1 MDKLPNVD
9 RLTYLDYYVQT
20 CFAVVLAT
28 TVHAVSLAVRA
39 ESSLPELAIDNASL
53 VTTWSN
59 PISWQGSQRTA
70 LLACCIAW
78 IGVNAAVPTGLL
90 LLRYFHKSSR
100 ERLRWWDTELN
111 AVWLGGV
118 VSTSAKDTTDDE
130 VVQLQG
136 CLNDVL
142 VAKGRKPS
150 YFLTLKSILRFG
162 NTRVAIVEDAVAD
175 QLRGSTK
182 QMESE
187 HSRRFYISASDALS
201 KRMLPKI
208 MKDVLP
214 ESKTS
219 PGWALLEFKDAAQA
233 QLVVQL
239 LEEARAQG
247 LRPVKVEDHELHKAY
262 LALNAWLLTNWNCD
276 NRSEASNAAGP
287 QEKCVVEIA
296 LPEYKCLLSRPWWD
310 KAPEPAGGLTPAVS
324 ADEAPATPPSVQAP
338 SVAEPAAPQSA
349 EGEHAV

>member
-28 TVHAVSLAVRA
+28 TVHAVCLAVRA
-39 ESSLPELAIDNASL
+39 ESSLPELAVDDASL

-59 PISWQGSQRTA
+59 PISWQGSQRAA
-70 LLACCIAW
+70 LLACCVAW
-78 IGVNAAVPTGLL
+78 VAVNAAVPTGLL

-130 VVQLQG
+130 VLQLQG
-136 CLNDVL
+136 CLTAVL
-142 VAKGRKPS
+142 VAMGRKPV
-150 YFLTLKSILRFG
+150 TLKSILRFG
-162 NTRVAIVEDAVAD
+162 NTRVASAEDAAED

-239 LEEARAQG
+239 LEEARAQV
-247 LRPVKVEDHELHKAY
+247 PPAKEDADASAKAKAYELHKTHV
-262 LALNAWLLTNWNCD
+262 ALNAWLLTNWNCD
-276 NRSEASNAAGP
+276 NRSEASDAAGP

-296 LPEYKCLLSRPWWD
+296 LPEYKCLHARTPLVGQS
-310 KAPEPAGGLTPAVS
+310 AGAGGGPDARGL
-324 ADEAPATPPSVQAP
+324 
-338 SVAEPAAPQSA
+338 
-349 EGEHAV
+349 GG